1 MLWALTVGAAAFQT
15 AAQQSG
21 ALSVAAFPSIQA
33 ALDASPGKM
42 LFVPDGEYS
51 LTDAI
56 RIRHS
61 GSGLYGFGK
70 LVQQN
75 TNSPVIEILGANDVR
90 VKDLTLT
97 RAKGREE
104 ARASAL
110 LATDG
115 QHLTISGL
123 TVRDNRAP
131 AGAIA
136 LRSCRQTAVSDCF
149 IENYSTISVD
159 DRTAGPLYGF
169 AFNCIDGTGL
179 TANQC
184 TDLLIQRNRITEN
197 HLHPTPELKER
208 FRLGEMVRRNPVKGS
223 LIAQKVWDAGWV
235 ENWHQGSAIA
245 VTSPERTA
253 FVRILDNHIE
263 NAAQGIDVHA
273 DNVIVS
279 GNIIVNAFMGMKA
292 MHGSRHVLVAN
303 NQFIRTDLWAI
314 GLMPGASS
322 HPAEPASGDKPGRPA
337 NVDAGQI
344 LANNIIT
351 DFGYGDSHWIWH
363 VPEHNCTPFRFDNG
377 QEPDDP
383 PLRDVLVTG
392 NLVYNTGRDGVLT
405 NGTIEKLPPRYR
417 WAVFVSR
424 ESGSPAGLKFSNNL
438 FAPGTEGISNVPL
451 E

>member
-1 MLWALTVGAAAFQT
+1 MVVAAGLQT
-15 AAQQSG
+15 AARAQPAG
-21 ALSVAAFPSIQA
+21 ALSVSAFPSIQA
-33 ALDASPGKM
+33 ALDANPGKM

-51 LTDAI
+51 LTEPV

-75 TNSPVIEILGANDVR
+75 TNSPIIEIAGANEVR
-90 VKDLTLT
+90 LKDLTLT
-97 RAKGREE
+97 RAQGQEA

-110 LATDG
+110 LAADCR
-115 QHLTISGL
+115 HVTISGL
-123 TVRDNRAP
+123 AIRDNRAA

-136 LRSCRQTAVSDCF
+136 LRSCSHAAISDCF
-149 IENYSTISVD
+149 IENYSAISID
-159 DRTAGPLYGF
+159 DRTRGAQYGY
-169 AFNCIDGTGL
+169 AFNCIDGTGI
-179 TANQC
+179 TASQC
-184 TDLLIQRNRITEN
+184 TDLLIQRNRIMEN

-208 FRLGEMVRRNPVKGS
+208 FRLGEMVRRNPTKGL
-223 LIAQKVWDAGWV
+223 LIAQKVWDAGRV
-235 ENWHQGSAIA
+235 ENWHQGSGIA
-245 VTSPERTA
+245 VTTPERTA

-273 DNVIVS
+273 DNVIIS
-279 GNIIVNAFMGMKA
+279 GNIIVNAFMGTKA
-292 MHGSRHVLVAN
+292 MHGSRHVLIAN

-314 GLMPGASS
+314 GLMPGVSS
-322 HPAEPASGDKPGRPA
+322 HSAELANGDKPGRPA
-337 NVDAGQI
+337 NVDAGHI
-344 LANNIIT
+344 IANNIIT

-417 WAVFVSR
+417 WAVFISR
-424 ESGSPAGLKFSNNL
+424 EPGSPMGLKFSNNL
-438 FAPGTEGISNVPL
+438 FAPGTEGVSNVPL